1 MNDKIMQALAAPFP
15 REVEKTLVKSG
26 VSLTYIPVSEI
37 ITRLNE
43 VLGIDLWSLNIIRCE
58 RDVIDPDYIV
68 AHARLTWHPSHDL
81 PMVIRDGIGGQKI
94 KRSKTGEII
103 DLGDEMKGAVSDAL
117 KKAAQS
123 MGIGLYLARRGTI
136 TGAQMPIVTTE
147 SGQVIQTANSSYGA
161 TDKQKNYIKV
171 LSKKAGK
178 LSPIHLD
185 RLTVQQAKA
194 TIDALLQGETMPAP
208 PEDTTLEDPF

>member
-1 MNDKIMQALAAPFP
+1 M
-15 REVEKTLVKSG
+15 VKVANSG
-26 VSLTYIPVSEI
+26 Q
-37 ITRLNE
+37 
-43 VLGIDLWSLNIIRCE
+43 
-58 RDVIDPDYIV
+58 
-68 AHARLTWHPSHDL
+68 
-81 PMVIRDGIGGQKI
+81 M
-94 KRSKTGEII
+94 
-103 DLGDEMKGAVSDAL
+103 
-117 KKAAQS
+117 
-123 MGIGLYLARRGTI
+123 
-136 TGAQMPIVTTE
+136 TGAQMPTVTTE

-178 LSPIHLD
+178 LPPIHLD